1 MPYLDDLFSLN
12 NKVALVT
19 GAARGNGKTIS
30 EALLRSGATVILVD
44 ILKKELT
51 LTVKSFLNQN
61 LDAFEFNCD
70 ITNTNQILKLCNFVK
85 KKFGKLDIL
94 INNAGVSFPHTTIDY
109 PDKLWEKTYQV
120 NLKAPFNL
128 SKEFAVP
135 AERVG
140 DSAMFTGKRD
150 PDDFT
155 RLLKIYVSDYIRCI
169 TCQSPDTRIE
179 KEKRIHFLIC
189 EACGAKST
197 IKGKYA

>member
-1 MPYLDDLFSLN
+1 MAKSEYEKLLKRIEKNLTKNS
-12 NKVALVT
+12 KVADSRFELP
-19 GAARGNGKTIS
+19 
-30 EALLRSGATVILVD
+30 LVD
-44 ILKKELT
+44 VMWEGQKTYLR
-51 LTVKSFLNQN
+51 
-61 LDAFEFNCD
+61 
-70 ITNTNQILKLCNFVK
+70 NFVEYPK
-85 KKFGKLDIL
+85 IIRRDPSKLL
-94 INNAGVSFPHTTIDY
+94 QY
-109 PDKLWEKTYQV
+109 
-120 NLKAPFNL
+120 L

-140 DSAMFTGKRD
+140 DSAMFIGKRD

-155 RLLKIYVSDYIRCI
+155 RLLKIYVSDYIRCL

>member
-1 MPYLDDLFSLN
+1 M
-12 NKVALVT
+12 
-19 GAARGNGKTIS
+19 
-30 EALLRSGATVILVD
+30 
-44 ILKKELT
+44 
-51 LTVKSFLNQN
+51 VKSNYEKLLKRIEKN
-61 LDAFEFNCD
+61 LVKDSKVVDTRFELPPVD
-70 ITNTNQILKLCNFVK
+70 VMWEGQKTYLRNFVEYSK
-85 KKFGKLDIL
+85 IMRRDTTKLL
-94 INNAGVSFPHTTIDY
+94 QY
-109 PDKLWEKTYQV
+109 
-120 NLKAPFNL
+120 L

-140 DSAMFTGKRD
+140 DSAMFVGKRD

-155 RLLKIYVSDYIRCI
+155 RLLKIYVTDYIRCI

>member
-1 MPYLDDLFSLN
+1 M
-12 NKVALVT
+12 
-19 GAARGNGKTIS
+19 
-30 EALLRSGATVILVD
+30 
-44 ILKKELT
+44 
-51 LTVKSFLNQN
+51 VKSNYEKLLKRIEKNLLQN
-61 LDAFEFNCD
+61 SKATDSRFELPPVD
-70 ITNTNQILKLCNFVK
+70 VMWEGQKTYLRNFVEYSK
-85 KKFGKLDIL
+85 IMRRDPAKLL
-94 INNAGVSFPHTTIDY
+94 QY
-109 PDKLWEKTYQV
+109 
-120 NLKAPFNL
+120 L

-140 DSAMFTGKRD
+140 DTAMFVGKRD

-155 RLLKIYVSDYIRCI
+155 RLLKIYVNDYIRCL